1 MASLEKL
8 RNSSKPLRKMRK
20 LQEGTS
26 GNFSAEPKRFG
37 LGAGFRPPFLRYYIP
52 ASCEAQPFQNLVFH
66 CIPFTFLLLSYSVT
80 PGVLCVFRC

>member
-37 LGAGFRPPFLRYYIP
+37 LGAGFRPPFSGIIYPHPMKRNHFKI
-52 ASCEAQPFQNLVFH
+52 
-66 CIPFTFLLLSYSVT
+66 
-80 PGVLCVFRC
+80 